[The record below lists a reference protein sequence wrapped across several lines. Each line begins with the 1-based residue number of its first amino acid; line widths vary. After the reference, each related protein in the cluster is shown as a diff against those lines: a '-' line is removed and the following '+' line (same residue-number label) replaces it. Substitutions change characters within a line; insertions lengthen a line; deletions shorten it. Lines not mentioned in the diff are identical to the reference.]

1 MRSNARPMDNG
12 NTFSYTYSAPEN
24 LEILRIRKIYLP
36 LEEHQPPLL
45 PGPARSLCTGI
56 GGALLLGLGV
66 CLAMILA
73 CPIYLK

>member
-1 MRSNARPMDNG
+1 MDNG

-24 LEILRIRKIYLP
+24 LEVLRIRKIYLP
-36 LEEHQPPLL
+36 LEDHQTPQR
-45 PGPARSLCTGI
+45 PGTAHSLCTGI
-56 GGALLLGLGV
+56 GGALRLGLGV